1 MFEQK
6 TFSLARLAAALELE
20 FQGEPEFDLNGI
32 APLATAKANQLSFLS
47 KSKYR
52 VELAS
57 SSAGTIILHPDHAAD
72 FAGNCLLSL
81 NPYLS
86 YVKASALFDPLQRP
100 RAALHPSAVVVAEDI
115 HDSLV
120 VGANWVME
128 GGAEIGEGSVIVAG
142 VVIGENSKIGKHCNI
157 HPNVSI

>member
-6 TFSLARLAAALELE
+6 TFSLVRLAAALELE

-52 VELAS
+52 AELAS
-57 SSAGTIILHPDHAAD
+57 NSAGTINLHPDHAAD

-86 YVKASALFDPLQRP
+86 YAKASAP
-100 RAALHPSAVVVAEDI
+100 RAGVHPHAVVVAEDI
-115 HDSLV
+115 HDSV
-120 VGANWVME
+120 AVGANCVIE
-128 GGAEIGEGSVIVAG
+128 GGAKIGEGSVIAAG
-142 VVIGENSKIGKHCNI
+142 VVIGGDGFGFAPSEQGWQKIH
-157 HPNVSI
+157 